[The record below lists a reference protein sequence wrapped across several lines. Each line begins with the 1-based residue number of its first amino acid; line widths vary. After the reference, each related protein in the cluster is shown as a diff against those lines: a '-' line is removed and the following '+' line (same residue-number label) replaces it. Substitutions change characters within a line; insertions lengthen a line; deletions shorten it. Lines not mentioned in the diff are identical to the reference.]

1 MNTKIYVEH
10 LAADTTETELTDLF
24 STYGNVADANIAV
37 EGVDRKSRR
46 FGCVTM
52 VTPEGARAA
61 IEALNGKAVG
71 PATLTVREWWSSQ
84 DARPWS
90 A

>member
-10 LAADTTETELTDLF
+10 LAADTTEGQLLDLF
-24 STYGNVADANIAV
+24 STYGNVADVNIAV

-46 FGCVTM
+46 FGRVTM

-61 IEALNGKAVG
+61 IEALNGKVVG
-71 PATLTVREWWSSQ
+71 LATLIVREWWSSH
-84 DARPWS
+84 DAKP
-90 A
+90 